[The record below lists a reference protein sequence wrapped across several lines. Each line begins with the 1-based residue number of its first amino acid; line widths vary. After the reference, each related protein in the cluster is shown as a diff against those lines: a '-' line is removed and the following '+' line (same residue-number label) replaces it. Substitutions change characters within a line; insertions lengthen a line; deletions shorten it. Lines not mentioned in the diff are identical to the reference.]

1 MMPDYHIGTL
11 DAPSKKL
18 LESGGGG
25 EEVDS
30 AEDSSPRAIF
40 LHPKQWRRANMTA
53 KTIISSDSKIF
64 TFTLDHTTQEI
75 GLPTGQHVML
85 RLRDPVTREAIIR
98 AYTPYSD
105 AATARGQLDVL
116 IKLYRASADRTY
128 AGGAMTTALDALPL
142 GHWVEF
148 KGPVGKFEYLGQG
161 KCTVGGRARFV
172 RRFIMVCAGSGIT
185 PIFSV
190 LRAVL
195 QDPRDE
201 TFCTVLDGN
210 RTEEDILCRA
220 ELDAFAEA
228 AAAAAAEDREGGGG
242 RCRIVH
248 TLSLPGPDWKGGRGR
263 MDRALFEREVGPPRS
278 RREAEGEGGG
288 GAAGERE
295 EMVLVCGPEP
305 LEKSVRE
312 IFGEMGWKA
321 EDLLFF

>member
-25 EEVDS
+25 DEEADAAGDS
-30 AEDSSPRAIF
+30 TSRAIF
-40 LHPKQWRRANMTA
+40 LHPKQWRRAHMTA
-53 KTIISSDSKIF
+53 KTPISSDAKIF
-64 TFTLDHTTQEI
+64 TFTLDHAAQEI
-75 GLPTGQHVML
+75 GLPTGQHLML

-105 AATARGQLDVL
+105 GAAARGQLDVL
-116 IKLYRASADRTY
+116 IKIYRASADGRY
-128 AGGAMTTALDALPL
+128 GGGAMTVALDSLPL

-161 KCTVGGRARFV
+161 HCTVGGRARFV
-172 RRFIMVCAGSGIT
+172 RRFVMVCAGSGIT

-190 LRAVL
+190 LRAVMK
-195 QDPRDE
+195 DAEDE

-210 RTEEDILCRA
+210 RAEEDILCKA
-220 ELDAFAEA
+220 ELDAFV
-228 AAAAAAEDREGGGG
+228 EGDPEGR

-248 TLSLPGPDWKGGRGR
+248 TLSRPGPAWKGGKGR
-263 MDRALFEREVGPPRS
+263 LDRALFECEVGPPR
-278 RREAEGEGGG
+278 REAGG
-288 GAAGERE
+288 E

-312 IFGEMGWKA
+312 NFGEMGWKA